1 MEYLVDKYIKT
12 PDYVKELFQEHVL
25 VTLKIDGS
33 AFQIFYNKDED
44 KIEYHK
50 RGGSSS
56 KLGPII
62 DEYTQLF
69 TKHLN
74 DAIDFFDSKKDILK
88 KYKFY
93 AIEIFNDM
101 YVLLNVIDNNDK
113 VVTDIYEIARE
124 LNIEPLPTLFGGKI
138 NFKDIEPL
146 LLLDEKTTNKE
157 FTDLLKNT
165 FGPGDYLKF
174 LNGDEVEGI
183 VLTWIKDNKPLQ
195 YKIINPAFKTR
206 HETDQKN
213 KLEEAKKDTKQLN
226 KLIELLYN
234 KLKEVAKY
242 RDSNWIK
249 NLDLNFIEMCSDQSW
264 LDDIK
269 KVAKEITP
277 NTNKWFNLQVNRVSN
292 IISPLLDN
300 NEMKI
305 IYEKYLMTFN
315 RPKKRTF
322 IISKE
327 FQNDVNNIIE
337 KMQSIKESLH
347 LFTKIHVKGL
357 NNYITEKL
365 QIGSNTKLGN
375 NYNYCPKTRD
385 ELRDLVKKL
394 IKERGNEANLNDIDV
409 SKITNMHGMF
419 YNSQFNGDISG
430 WDVGNVTDMSCM
442 FTDSKFNKDISKWDV
457 SNVTDMS
464 DMFSH
469 SQFNGDIKDWDV
481 SKVTNMCN
489 MFYGCKTFNQNLDN
503 WDVSN
508 VTDMSWMF
516 KDSKFNGNIS
526 KWNINKDANM
536 MYIFDNSPL
545 EKNPPKWYKK

>member
-25 VTLKIDGS
+25 ITLKIDGS

-113 VVTDIYEIARE
+113 VVNDIFEIAKE
-124 LNIEPLPTLFGGKI
+124 LNIEPLPTLFGGKM

-165 FGPGDYLKF
+165 FGSGDYLKF

-183 VLTWIKDNKPLQ
+183 VLTWIKDDKPLQ

-206 HETDQKN
+206 HEADQKN
-213 KLEEAKKDTKQLN
+213 KLEEAKKDTKQLD
-226 KLIELLYN
+226 KLIESLYN
-234 KLKEVAKY
+234 RLKTVAKY
-242 RDSNWIK
+242 RDDNWIK
-249 NLDLNFIEMCSDQSW
+249 NLDLNFLEMINDSNWVKDVK
-264 LDDIK
+264 DI
-269 KVAKEITP
+269 AKEITP
-277 NTNKWFNLQVNRVSN
+277 NTNKWFILQLNRVN
-292 IISPLLDN
+292 MDIKKWLDDN
-300 NEMKI
+300 GNVAKT

-315 RPKKRTF
+315 KPKKKVF

-327 FQNDVNNIIE
+327 FQNNINNIIE
-337 KMQSIKESLH
+337 KLQQKNESLR
-347 LFTKIHVKGL
+347 LYTKLNINGINKYINEKLNLNKNTKISSYQPKNKEEL
-357 NNYITEKL
+357 EKL
-365 QIGSNTKLGN
+365 INQ
-375 NYNYCPKTRD
+375 
-385 ELRDLVKKL
+385 L
-394 IKERGNEANLNDIDV
+394 IEERGNEANLNDIDV
-409 SKITNMHGMF
+409 SNI
-419 YNSQFNGDISG
+419 
-430 WDVGNVTDMSCM
+430 TDMSYL
-442 FTDSKFNKDISKWDV
+442 FNKLKFNGDISKWDV
-457 SNVTDMS
+457 SNVTDMGWMFKNS
-464 DMFSH
+464 EFNKDLSKWNVSKVIDMRGMFYGSEFNQDISKWDVSKVTDMHDMFMQSK
-469 SQFNGDIKDWDV
+469 FNGDIKDWDIV
-481 SKVTNMCN
+481 RVYNMYR
-489 MFYGCKTFNQNLDN
+489 MFED
-503 WDVSN
+503 
-508 VTDMSWMF
+508 
-516 KDSKFNGNIS
+516 
-526 KWNINKDANM
+526 
-536 MYIFDNSPL
+536 SPL